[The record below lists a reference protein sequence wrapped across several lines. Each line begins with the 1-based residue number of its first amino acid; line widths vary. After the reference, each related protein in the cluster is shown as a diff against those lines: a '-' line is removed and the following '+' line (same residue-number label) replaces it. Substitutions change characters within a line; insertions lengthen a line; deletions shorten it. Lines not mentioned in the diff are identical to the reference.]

1 MTKFF
6 TVAVLLI
13 FMVSYNPKEKIVFY
27 QEKVGY
33 EIPPQIDDWEILIK
47 ALIQVESEGNQ
58 YAVGKT
64 NDLGILQITPI
75 YVEQVNNILKGEYYF
90 LEDRTSINKS
100 LEMFEIYQAHF
111 NPDKDILKAIKIH
124 NPGAGQW
131 YTNKVMNEFNNL
143 KKDYI

>member
-6 TVAVLLI
+6 TVAVLSI

-27 QEKVGY
+27 QEKVEY

-75 YVEQVNNILKGEYYF
+75 YVEQVNIILKGEYYF

>member
-27 QEKVGY
+27 QEKVEY